1 MAIKTIFDNFQEL
14 VKEKTIRIIITN
26 ALSAPPSLQMSQ
38 AIAKYSVN
46 NGSFPSCSIFNPLL
60 IVRCF
65 KLSSIIEDYFS
76 GVIKDTVFVGE

>member
-46 NGSFPSCSIFNPLL
+46 NGSFPSCSIFNPRL

-65 KLSSIIEDYFS
+65 KLSSIIEDYFLLN
-76 GVIKDTVFVGE
+76 TFY

>member
-14 VKEKTIRIIITN
+14 VKEKIISITITS

-38 AIAKYSVN
+38 AIAKYRVN
-46 NGSFPSCSIFNPLL
+46 NGSFPSCSIFNPRL

-65 KLSSIIEDYFS
+65 KLSSIIEDYFWLN
-76 GVIKDTVFVGE
+76 TF